1 MEKKRERLIDTT
13 EPILLLPKIDFVF
26 KRIFGNEKHPNVL
39 ISFLNA
45 VLNPVDPIKS
55 ITLKDTT
62 IEKESLE
69 SKFSRLDVKAT
80 TDKGEEI
87 NIEIQIKD
95 EKNMIQ
101 RSLYDWSR
109 MYYEQLK
116 KGDIYDKLS
125 RTTDK
130 GEEINIEIQIKD
142 EKNMIQRSLYDWS
155 RMYYEQLKKGDIYDK
170 LSRTICI
177 NLLDF
182 NLLPCAKFHSVYRLK
197 ECQTN
202 EELTDLEEIH
212 FIELKKMKTVNNIE
226 EINSQLEEWICFINQ
241 PESELVQKLERKNE
255 DLKEAKEELIRLSGD
270 EETRKRY
277 EKRMDTLRNERSA
290 LKSAEEKGLQKGMEP
305 ALEQGANRE
314 KGKEQNKVVPMSG
327 E

>member
-1 MEKKRERLIDTT
+1 M
-13 EPILLLPKIDFVF
+13 
-26 KRIFGNEKHPNVL
+26 
-39 ISFLNA
+39 
-45 VLNPVDPIKS
+45 DPIKA

-101 RSLYDWSR
+101 RSLY
-109 MYYEQLK
+109 Y
-116 KGDIYDKLS
+116 
-125 RTTDK
+125 
-130 GEEINIEIQIKD
+130 
-142 EKNMIQRSLYDWS
+142 WS

-182 NLLPCAKFHSVYRLK
+182 NLLPCDKFHSVYRLK

-212 FIELKKMKTVNNIE
+212 FIELKKMKSVNNIE
-226 EINSQLEEWICFINQ
+226 EINSQLEEWIYFINQ
-241 PESELVQKLERKNE
+241 PESELVRELERKNE

-290 LKSAEEKGLQKGMEP
+290 LKSAEEKGIQKGLQKG
-305 ALEQGANRE
+305 LEQGAKQEKLEIAKKLIQNGLDNNFIIETTGLTLDEVRE
-314 KGKEQNKVVPMSG
+314 LRKENESK
-327 E
+327 